1 MGEPSSPSAH
11 QSVAARV
18 LRAYFYV
25 AIWIGL
31 SGTVR
36 TALKI

>member
-1 MGEPSSPSAH
+1 MGDPSSPAH

-18 LRAYFYV
+18 IRAYTYV

-36 TALKI
+36 SAYNA